1 MQSVCSGWILQCS
14 NFQVNIRETKWVA
27 AVSEKM
33 TDVSQTCRNGHSVIR
48 CHLNHLCQDF
58 ATCLGHISIKIYQN
72 LAQLME
78 SGGPTGYFCVVLQ
91 GNVIKLR
98 FGLKTLK
105 TILPVDVSVYFR
117 ALAVFFKAANEDVN
131 SAWSFL
137 RFLSLHLCWC
147 KLHLEELSLVGG
159 LLLGQFLTCKL
170 LNLFLL
176 ILLEPWLNV
185 PLDIPTA
192 P

>member
-1 MQSVCSGWILQCS
+1 
-14 NFQVNIRETKWVA
+14 
-27 AVSEKM
+27 
-33 TDVSQTCRNGHSVIR
+33 
-48 CHLNHLCQDF
+48 
-58 ATCLGHISIKIYQN
+58 
-72 LAQLME
+72 ME

-137 RFLSLHLCWC
+137 RFLSLYLCWC

-159 LLLGQFLTCKL
+159 LLLGQFLTSKF

-176 ILLEPWLNV
+176 ILLEP
-185 PLDIPTA
+185 
-192 P
+192 